1 MNAPFTIFELVAK
14 CTQMSDRRKGLFA
27 TVEGAKAAAGEAFAE
42 IQASYAEFPDDAG
55 DYEKINGEIEWSFEQ
70 PYWFLGDRKLPDGD
84 PRWIGK
90 YGEFST
96 YHIIEHTVNS

>member
-27 TVEGAKAAAGEAFAE
+27 TVEDAKAAAREDFAE
-42 IQASYAEFPDDAG
+42 IQADYAKHPDTNG
-55 DYEKINGEIEWSFEQ
+55 DYEKIADEIEWSFEQ
-70 PYWFLGDRKLPDGD
+70 PYWGLGDRKLPDGD

-90 YGEFST
+90 YGAFST
-96 YHIIEHTVNS
+96 YHIIERTVNP